1 MTGWARPGYSR
12 FMVWLF
18 LIIAS
23 TQTVD
28 LGPPLKVQSAVSLR
42 TAPGTKAPK
51 KIKSTLMFCSQITG
65 VSSPWNAPLEIRVV
79 KTSWLNTHFKTPAG
93 TQRKGRYYPAKKGHP
108 ALIYI
113 ASGRDLKVSLA
124 HEWLHHLAAVHGKG
138 WSESWIESTAKHCAQ

>member
-1 MTGWARPGYSR
+1 MTGLGRPGYS
-12 FMVWLF
+12 MIMIWLF

-28 LGPPLKVQSAVSLR
+28 LGPPTKVQSAVSVR

-51 KIKSTLMFCSQITG
+51 NLKSTLKYCSQITG
-65 VSSPWNAPLEIRVV
+65 VSMPWKAPLEIRVV
-79 KTSWLNTHFKTPAG
+79 QASWLNKNFKTPTG

-113 ASGRDLKVSLA
+113 ASGRDLNISLA